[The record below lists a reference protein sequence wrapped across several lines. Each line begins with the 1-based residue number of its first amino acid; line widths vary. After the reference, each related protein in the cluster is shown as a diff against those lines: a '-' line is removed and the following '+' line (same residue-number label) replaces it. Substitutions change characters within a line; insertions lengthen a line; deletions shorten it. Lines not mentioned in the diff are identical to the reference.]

1 VTAFEA
7 ILLWYERKPV
17 DLIIADVIMPGV
29 NGPLLVEAIW
39 DEEYTPVLYISGLA
53 PRGLAA
59 RHIQDGRARF
69 LAAQERSRACR
80 GHIASQIGGMKAE
93 CVKGGIQ
100 RRPREAVV
108 WSRVSFAL

>member
-69 LAAQERSRACR
+69 LAKPIQAGALRKSVQELVEVTSLLK
-80 GHIASQIGGMKAE
+80 SAE
-93 CVKGGIQ
+93 
-100 RRPREAVV
+100 
-108 WSRVSFAL
+108 